1 MFEIS
6 ESIKAAVNILIA
18 ALPAL
23 AVLLFSLS
31 EARKRRL
38 NRLESWAIYLVFWGF
53 FLFASWENFRIRI
66 TDNYTLCLWLQGWL
80 VPLLA
85 ALVLTAVS
93 IAVNSVENK
102 KR

>member
-6 ESIKAAVNILIA
+6 EPIKAAVNTLIA

-38 NRLESWAIYLVFWGF
+38 NSLESWAVYLVFWGF

-66 TDNYTLCLWLQGWL
+66 TDKYTLCLWLQGWL
-80 VPLLA
+80 VPI
-85 ALVLTAVS
+85 LVGLVITSVS
-93 IAVNSVENK
+93 IVVNWVENK